1 MNKDPLLNKLYNAF
15 FNEEVSM
22 TREQKY
28 NEIMEKIKNECNE
41 FTYPITNYKC
51 DDLDLEI
58 SEYFKEMLK
67 DFININYPKIKERMK
82 N

>member
-1 MNKDPLLNKLYNAF
+1 
-15 FNEEVSM
+15 
-22 TREQKY
+22 
-28 NEIMEKIKNECNE
+28 MEKIKNECNK

>member
-1 MNKDPLLNKLYNAF
+1 
-15 FNEEVSM
+15 M
-22 TREQKY
+22 TRERKY
-28 NEIMEKIKNECNE
+28 NEIMEKIKKECNK

-82 N
+82 NSEQPKTITIKKRTLKI